1 LSVKLKEFYP
11 ERDFNARKG
20 DYGRVIIAG
29 GSNRYSGCL
38 AFNSLAALR
47 AGADLAIIVAPERP
61 ANIVASYSPDLI
73 TIPSRTSYPD
83 PKEVMEAL
91 EPADSLIV
99 GCGVERTRSA
109 HDALVSIIRKCTKPM
124 VIDAESLHAI
134 ADKPTVVHGKKAV
147 LTPNGGEYK
156 TLTGKEFPETSDEKE
171 KAAKL
176 LAKKFGCTVI
186 VKGSHDYISDG
197 TRVSIDRASSPY
209 MTKGGHGDLLA
220 GVIAAHLARGENEF
234 DAARIGAFIVGR
246 AGELAAKKFGESLLA
261 SDVLEF
267 IPLILASKARKEYLV

>member
-1 LSVKLKEFYP
+1 MSIKLGQYYP
-11 ERDFNARKG
+11 KRSFNARKG
-20 DYGRVIIAG
+20 DYGRVIVAG

-83 PKEVMEAL
+83 PKQVSESL
-91 EPADSLIV
+91 EPADSLII
-99 GCGVERTRSA
+99 GGGVERSSRA
-109 HDALVSIIRKCTKPM
+109 HSALVKIIRECSKPI
-124 VIDAESLHAI
+124 VVDAEALHAI
-134 ADKPTVVHGKKAV
+134 AEKPSVIQGKKAV

-156 TLTGKEFPETSDEKE
+156 TLTGKDWPKSSGERD
-171 KAAKL
+171 KAVKL
-176 LAKKFGCTVI
+176 LAKRFGCTVI
-186 VKGSHDYISDG
+186 VKGSLDYISDG
-197 TRVSIDRASSPY
+197 NRVAVDRASSSF

-220 GVIAAHLARGENEF
+220 GIIGAHMARGQTVF
-234 DAARIGAFIVGR
+234 DATRVGAFIAGR
-246 AGELAAKKFGESLLA
+246 AGELAAKKYGESLLA

-267 IPLILASKARKEYLV
+267 ISTVIEPATRIV